1 MEKWLTVLC
10 SLRDRV
16 AVAPPCARGINTNL
30 ESGDR
35 YSTGDRV
42 DACVVGFMLGLTPDV
57 SCLMCFCSDSLNYG
71 ALLQHLT
78 HGFSSLLFIFSNHRM
93 LFFFEEPCQFALT
106 SDLYRHPYPAV
117 HLPPAVYPCPP
128 LNLVGEEKIA
138 ISPPP
143 PPTPSIQLSSSA
155 YFAYRRLTRH
165 NHRTLPFLSMAIE
178 GPPITRALTLN
189 CNKTIIRAF
198 YQMFS
203 KTA

>member
-1 MEKWLTVLC
+1 MINCAMFPAGQSGSSTSMCTGNQHKPGEWRQILDRRPCRCMRSWIHAWFDSWCLVL
-10 SLRDRV
+10 
-16 AVAPPCARGINTNL
+16 
-30 ESGDR
+30 
-35 YSTGDRV
+35 
-42 DACVVGFMLGLTPDV
+42 DV
-57 SCLMCFCSDSLNYG
+57 FCSDSLNYG

-165 NHRTLPFLSMAIE
+165 NHRILPFLSMVIE
-178 GPPITRALTLN
+178 GPPKTRTLTLN